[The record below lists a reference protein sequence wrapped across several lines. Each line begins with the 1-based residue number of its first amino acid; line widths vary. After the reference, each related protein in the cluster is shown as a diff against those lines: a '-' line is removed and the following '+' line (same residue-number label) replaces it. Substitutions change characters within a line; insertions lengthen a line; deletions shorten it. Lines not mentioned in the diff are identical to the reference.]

1 MQYLGD
7 RTEDSTIY
15 IKWAT
20 NSSAGASIT
29 RATNG
34 TISVYKDNNT
44 TQSTAGITDTEDFDS
59 LTGVH
64 HITIDLSADAFYVV
78 GSDYQVVLS
87 AATID
92 GQTVNF
98 PIASFSI
105 EKEFNEVDVT
115 KWLGQ
120 AVAAVTVNG
129 VPEVDVTHFG
139 GSAGTF
145 ASGRPEVNVSH
156 AAGTAWNSGAIGANT
171 LAADTLTA
179 AKVAS
184 DVGTEIGTAVWATTT
199 RLLTAGTNIA
209 LAKGTGVTGFN
220 DLDAAGIRSAVGL
233 ASANLDSQLSTIDG
247 IVDSILVD
255 TAEIGTA
262 GAGLTAVP
270 WNASWDPEVQSECTD
285 ALNAYDPPTRA
296 ELTSDINSVLNIL
309 QGVVLKQGTI
319 GSTGNDT
326 THLHLTGLTYSDDEI
341 NDHLLVIFDVS
352 EGEYHA
358 RWVEDWANTGDLA
371 TVATLPFTPQNA
383 TDTYWLLP
391 VRRDVTGGS
400 GPSAA
405 DIADAVW
412 EEAIADHSGT
422 SGSTAEALNAAG
434 SAGDPWVTNLPGAYG
449 SGSAGYILGTNL
461 NATVSSRATQTS
473 VDDVPTNSE
482 FNARTLASA
491 DYATAA
497 ALATADSVIDGID
510 ARLPNDPADQ
520 SAVEAAITAATS
532 PLATAA
538 NQTTILNR
546 LGAFTGSGVNTVLGF
561 LRALMRKDG
570 SITTPSD
577 VGGTFDHTTDS
588 NEALR
593 DRGDAAWLTATGFST
608 HNAADVW
615 AVGTRS
621 LTVLDEDS
629 TTLDLDATIRAAV
642 GLATASLDTQL
653 GAIDDLIDTE
663 VAAILAAVDT
673 EVAAIKAKTDNL
685 PAAPAAVGDIPS
697 AATIV
702 AAVFSELIETGYTF
716 KQATR
721 LIAAACAGKLSGA
734 QTATETFRSLDD
746 SANRITATVDS
757 SGNRS
762 AVTHN
767 A

>member
-1 MQYLGD
+1 MQSLGD

-64 HITIDLSADAFYVV
+64 HITIDLSADAFYVA

-145 ASGRPEVNVSH
+145 ASGRPEVNASH

-199 RLLTAGTNIA
+199 RILTAGTNIA

-247 IVDSILVD
+247 IVNSILVD
-255 TAEIGTA
+255 TAEIGAA

-296 ELTSDINSVLNIL
+296 ELTSDINSVLARVRW
-309 QGVVLKQGTI
+309 VVLTDGTI
-319 GSTGNDT
+319 GATGNDT
-326 THLHLTGLTYSDDEI
+326 THVHLPSLTYGDDEI
-341 NDHLLVIFDVS
+341 NGYLLVLFDAS
-352 EGEYHA
+352 ESEYHW
-358 RWVEDWANTGDLA
+358 RKITDWVNSTKLA
-371 TVATLPFTPQNA
+371 TIAALPFTPQNS
-383 TDTYWLLP
+383 TDTYALLASLA
-391 VRRDVTGGS
+391 DASVTGG
-400 GPSAA
+400 
-405 DIADAVW
+405 D
-412 EEAIADHSGT
+412 
-422 SGSTAEALNAAG
+422 
-434 SAGDPWVTNLPGAYG
+434 
-449 SGSAGYILGTNL
+449 
-461 NATVSSRATQTS
+461 
-473 VDDVPTNSE
+473 
-482 FNARTLASA
+482 
-491 DYATAA
+491 ATAA
-497 ALATADSVIDGID
+497 NQATIIALLGTPAGSSVSADVAAVKSDTGAILTDTGTTLDGKVD
-510 ARLPNDPADQ
+510 AIKAKTDNLPSDPADQ

-561 LRALMRKDG
+561 LRAMMRKDG

-577 VGGTFDHTTDS
+577 VGGTFDHTADS

-608 HNAADVW
+608 HSAADVW

-685 PAAPAAVGDIPS
+685 PSSVDGKTLQEWYQIVG
-697 AATIV
+697 AT
-702 AAVFSELIETGYTF
+702 TG
-716 KQATR
+716 
-721 LIAAACAGKLSGA
+721 GKLSGA
-734 QTATETFRSLDD
+734 QTGTEVFVGLDGTTV
-746 SANRITATVDS
+746 RVTASVDA
-757 SGNRS
+757 SGNRTAIVYS
-762 AVTHN
+762 
-767 A
+767 